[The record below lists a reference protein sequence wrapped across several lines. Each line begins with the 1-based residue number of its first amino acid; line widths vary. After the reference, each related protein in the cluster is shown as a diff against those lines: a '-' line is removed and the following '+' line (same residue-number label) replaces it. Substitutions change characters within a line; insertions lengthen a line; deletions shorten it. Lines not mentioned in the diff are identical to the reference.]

1 MVAQILKEVNIFAYV
16 RIFFYLCGEFGQD
29 IMERTLVLLKPS
41 VVKRMLMGEIITRFE
56 RKGLRII
63 GMKMLY
69 MTDELLDEHYSHLKD
84 KPFFPLLKKSMQQT
98 PVVAMC
104 LEGVEA
110 VRVVRAMAGATNGRN
125 AAIGTIRGDYCMS
138 NQQNIVHASD
148 GQQTAIEEIARFFQP
163 AEIFDFGVTNFDVI
177 YAVDEVDL

>member
-1 MVAQILKEVNIFAYV
+1 MVQTAKIRMN
-16 RIFFYLCGEFGQD
+16 
-29 IMERTLVLLKPS
+29 MERTLVLLKPS
-41 VVKRMLMGEIITRFE
+41 VVKRMLMGEIISRFE

-84 KPFFPLLKKSMQQT
+84 KPFFPLLKKSMQAT
-98 PVVAMC
+98 PVLAMC
-104 LEGVEA
+104 LEGVEV
-110 VRVVRAMAGATNGRN
+110 VRVVRAMAGVTNGRN

-148 GQQTAIEEIARFFQP
+148 SPEAAAIELNRFFKP
-163 AEIFDFGVTNFDVI
+163 EEIFDLGNLNMDRL
-177 YAVDEVDL
+177 YAVDEAN

>member
-1 MVAQILKEVNIFAYV
+1 
-16 RIFFYLCGEFGQD
+16 
-29 IMERTLVLLKPS
+29 MERTLVLLKPS
-41 VVKRMLMGEIITRFE
+41 VIKRMLMGEIISRFE

-69 MTDELLDEHYSHLKD
+69 MTDELLEEHYSHLKD
-84 KPFFPLLKKSMQQT
+84 KPFFPLLKKSMQAT

-104 LEGVEA
+104 IEGVEV
-110 VRVVRAMAGATNGRN
+110 VRVVRAMAGVTNGRN
-125 AAIGTIRGDYCMS
+125 AAIGTIRGDYSMS

-148 GQQTAIEEIARFFQP
+148 GVHVAKEEINRFFRP
-163 AEIFDFGVTNFDVI
+163 EELFDLGDLNFSSL